1 VPFVP
6 EALQLNES
14 GPDTPDD
21 WSMTTPLSW
30 TGTFRGQIGRLL
42 VPASVS
48 EPFVTDLASVPR
60 SLTWLIPRYGMY
72 TKAAVLHDYLCQ
84 TVGTETIAVYPTPDT
99 APAADAG
106 PQEPALI
113 TLGDRS
119 DADEIFRLAMT
130 DLGVPWARRWLMWSA
145 VSWATLWTS
154 LWPGRSS
161 KPALR
166 WVGRALLVAA
176 VVALGLVVWLGV
188 VWFVSDAAWRWLRVG
203 VLVVVAATVAAAGVL
218 AAGYVAQGRWD
229 RWLVYLAA
237 LGVTMAS
244 LPLLAVAA
252 VIAVLIV
259 GYLLFE
265 DAFSG
270 FEATRARLGRMF
282 GLGPAAPR
290 TARTARIE
298 AVRAS

>member
-6 EALQLNES
+6 ETLQLNET
-14 GPDTPDD
+14 GPEKPDD
-21 WSMTTPLSW
+21 WSMTAPLSW
-30 TGTFRGQIGRLL
+30 AGTFRGQIGRVL

-84 TVGTETIAVYPTPDT
+84 TAGKETIAVYPTPT
-99 APAADAG
+99 ARAACAG
-106 PQEPALI
+106 PDEPVLI
-113 TLGDRS
+113 TLEDRS

-130 DLGVPWARRWLMWSA
+130 ELGVPWARRWLMWSA
-145 VSWATLWTS
+145 VSWATLWAS

-161 KPALR
+161 RPALR
-166 WVGRALLVAA
+166 WVGRAMLAAA
-176 VVALGLVVWLGV
+176 VSAVGLVVWLGLI
-188 VWFVSDAAWRWLRVG
+188 WFVGDAAWRWLRVAA
-203 VLVVVAATVAAAGVL
+203 LVVVAATVVAAGVL
-218 AAGYVAQGRWD
+218 GAGYVAQGRWD

-237 LGVTMAS
+237 LVVTMAS

-259 GYLLFE
+259 GYVLFE

-270 FEATRARLGRMF
+270 FKTTRARFARLI
-282 GLGPAAPR
+282 GLGPPVPR
-290 TARTARIE
+290 TAHTARVE